1 MKLRHVLLVALG
13 MLLLAAGSAIAR
25 GDAARSEGIEPCGYF
40 VSVTGS
46 DRADGAS
53 PAAPFATLERA
64 QSAVRRDRS
73 KVVCLRAGT
82 YLRTAPLKLTAADD
96 DETWQYYGPD
106 GVNSAVLD
114 GAGKLA
120 GGIISI
126 DGASRVTVNGLKLQR
141 FADYGIVAAGGGRN
155 PVGFGNTV
163 ENCDIGFNTTTTW
176 NSGGIYFWGS
186 LPSSTIRNNYVH
198 DLGSMGIG
206 LNSYDPGQS
215 HNGSVIS
222 GNVVL
227 RAVQRMNDGGAIYVS
242 HHGGDQTSH
251 VSVTNNFIRD
261 YGAAGVQQVH
271 GIYLDDNANDVSVI
285 GNVLGPPTAGGV
297 VAGHNRATSAF
308 FVHNGHDNRIAG
320 NIVDLGD
327 SGQVS
332 IVIWGH
338 DKASIAGMAGN
349 SFIGNIV
356 LSHFSGR
363 LKTVPG
369 GGNEGYAYYQNDVPA
384 SAFTIR
390 NNLYFNYASGGKVF
404 SHGLIVGDGNPVDKD
419 PQISG
424 WAYAIASGSP
434 VFRSPVDF
442 RPIVGGWGPPG
453 FTIPPTGAPPS
464 SPH

>member
-1 MKLRHVLLVALG
+1 
-13 MLLLAAGSAIAR
+13 
-25 GDAARSEGIEPCGYF
+25 
-40 VSVTGS
+40 
-46 DRADGAS
+46 
-53 PAAPFATLERA
+53 
-64 QSAVRRDRS
+64 
-73 KVVCLRAGT
+73 
-82 YLRTAPLKLTAADD
+82 
-96 DETWQYYGPD
+96 
-106 GVNSAVLD
+106 
-114 GAGKLA
+114 
-120 GGIISI
+120 
-126 DGASRVTVNGLKLQR
+126 
-141 FADYGIVAAGGGRN
+141 
-155 PVGFGNTV
+155 
-163 ENCDIGFNTTTTW
+163 
-176 NSGGIYFWGS
+176 
-186 LPSSTIRNNYVH
+186 
-198 DLGSMGIG
+198 MGIG

-227 RAVQRMNDGGAIYVS
+227 RAVQRMNDGGGMYVS
-242 HHGGDQTSH
+242 HHGGGQTSR
-251 VSVTNNFIRD
+251 VLAANNFIRD
-261 YGAAGVQQVH
+261 YGAAGVQQGR

-363 LKTVPG
+363 LKTAPG

-442 RPIVGGWGPPG
+442 RLIVGGRGPP
-453 FTIPPTGAPPS
+453 
-464 SPH
+464 